1 MFNRN
6 VKFINFIGKKSQKK
20 IRILKNI
27 LKDKF
32 LFTKYPFLKSLTKNY
47 QYSYQ
52 KKKIKII

>member
-52 KKKIKII
+52 YH